1 MKITKSQLR
10 EMIKEA
16 VLKEQTEEQ
25 QSYAQVYRMALSNLD
40 DAFMRLNSLRK
51 QVKPNRQILDAMDK
65 IDAAIAQVQNLIR
78 DDDDD
83 DKNIS

>member
-65 IDAAIAQVQNLIR
+65 IDAAIAQVQILIR